1 MAACPRCGEENAA
14 AARFCQRCG
23 EPLPTR
29 APALEVRKTVSILFC
44 DVVGSTSIGERAD
57 PEAVR
62 RVISRY
68 FDEMQA
74 IVELHGGT
82 VEKFKGDEVMAVFGV
97 PVVHEDDALRAVR
110 AGMGMRRRL
119 AELSDELE
127 SAWGIRM
134 ACRIGINT
142 GEVVAGDPGIGQT
155 FVTGDA
161 VNTAKRLEQAAQ
173 PGEILIGTAT
183 YPLVQDAVQVGPR
196 QRFGAHGKRE
206 PVPRFRL
213 DHVDDR
219 AAGYARR
226 LDAPLV
232 GRREELRRLRGIV
245 EPALAERRAAV
256 VNVLGQA
263 GIGKSRLT
271 RELASWLA
279 GVTVATGRCLSY
291 GRGITFWPLVELFE
305 DLGGLD
311 AVAVELAGGKDAA
324 EAVERLRGVVGAGEA
339 PPSDELFWSV
349 RRVLEQLATRRP
361 LLVCLEDLHW
371 AEPTMLDLVEYLAAF
386 ARGPLVVLCISR
398 PDLLELRP
406 AFARFPAVE
415 LAQLTADETR
425 ELVDALGVDDA
436 EVRNRV
442 AAASEGNPLFAEQLA
457 AMVAES
463 PPERDEALPLP
474 ASIHALLAARLDGL
488 EPAERRALERAAIVG
503 KEFWHRAVADLSD
516 DDDRPAVASRLL
528 ALARRGLVVPV
539 PGRLTGEDAFEFRH
553 ALIREATYAAVPK
566 LVRADLHE
574 RFARWLQAHAGRGF
588 GTHDEILGYHLEQ
601 AFRCHTELAPADE
614 AVRAL
619 GDEAGRRLG
628 AAARRALARDDAPAA
643 AALLGRAVELLP
655 PGDPERLGLRR
666 MLASTLWEV
675 GDVEA
680 AGAVA
685 CDLLAEA
692 RERDDRLT
700 EAHARLE
707 LAETR
712 SYSADPAAARAAA
725 LAAIDVFDE
734 AGDDPGL
741 AYAWRR
747 LASAERRAGRFG
759 ASEHA
764 SREALRHA
772 RAAGDRREESRT
784 VDALCNSLLYGPTHV
799 DAALAECA
807 RLLGDDRV
815 PTTMRANVLG
825 TVAGLETMRGEFER
839 ARRAYDEAVRL
850 FCELG
855 LRMPLA
861 SLTQV
866 GVPLELLA
874 GDAEAAEREARRGHE
889 IMAGAGLGAIQ
900 APLIAEALLAQ
911 GRLEEATAAL
921 GELGPDAP
929 QLPPWQVKWRSVGAR
944 LELAGGRPASA
955 VDLADAAVEI
965 ATATDDPTL
974 RAEAFHTLADAL
986 AASGQA
992 GRAAAAAEEARAA
1005 YEAKGHV
1012 AGARRLRPAVAS

>member
-1 MAACPRCGEENAA
+1 MAACARCGEANAA
-14 AARFCQRCG
+14 TARFCQRCG
-23 EPLPTR
+23 EPLATH
-29 APALEVRKTVSILFC
+29 APVLEVRKTVSILFC
-44 DVVGSTSIGERAD
+44 DVVGSTSIGERSD

-74 IVELHGGT
+74 IVEHHGGT

-119 AELSDELE
+119 VELSDELE
-127 SAWGIRM
+127 STWGIRM

-183 YPLVQDAVQVGPR
+183 YPLVKDAVRVGPR
-196 QRFGAHGKRE
+196 QRFGAHGKRDL
-206 PVPRFRL
+206 VARFRL
-213 DHVDDR
+213 DHVDDA

-232 GRREELRRLRGIV
+232 GRREELRRLRELV
-245 EPALAERRAAV
+245 EPAVAARRPAV
-256 VNVLGQA
+256 VSVLGPA
-263 GIGKSRLT
+263 GIGKSRLA
-271 RELASWLA
+271 RELACSVA
-279 GVTVATGRCLSY
+279 GMAVVTGRCLSY
-291 GRGITFWPLVELFE
+291 GSGITFWPLVELFE
-305 DLGGLD
+305 ELGGLD
-311 AVAVELAGGKDAA
+311 AVAAELAGSDGTADAI
-324 EAVERLRGVVGAGEA
+324 ERLRGVVGAGEA
-339 PPSDELFWSV
+339 PPSDELFWAV
-349 RRVLEQLATRRP
+349 RRILEQLAARRP

-386 ARGPLVVLCISR
+386 ARGPLVLLCISR

-415 LAQLTADETR
+415 LAQLSADETR
-425 ELVDALGVDDA
+425 RLVDALGVDDP

-463 PPERDEALPLP
+463 PPAREEALPLP

-488 EPAERRALERAAIVG
+488 EPAERRVLERAAIVG
-503 KEFWHRAVADLSD
+503 KEFWLRAVADLSD
-516 DDDRPAVASRLL
+516 EADRPAVASRLL
-528 ALARRGLVVPV
+528 ALARRGLVAPA
-539 PGRLTGEDAFEFRH
+539 PGRLAGEDAFRFRH

-574 RFARWLQAHAGRGF
+574 RFARWLQAHTAYGF
-588 GTHDEILGYHLEQ
+588 GAHDEILGYHLEQ
-601 AFRCHTELAPADE
+601 AFRCRTELAPADE
-614 AVRAL
+614 RVRAL
-619 GDEAGRRLG
+619 GEEAGRRLG

-643 AALLGRAVELLP
+643 AALLRRAVELLP
-655 PGDPERLGLRR
+655 AGDPERLALQRL
-666 MLASTLWEV
+666 LASTLWEV
-675 GDVEA
+675 GDAEA
-680 AGAVA
+680 AGSAA
-685 CDLLAEA
+685 SELLAEA
-692 RERDDRLT
+692 SALGDRPA

-707 LAETR
+707 LPESRRYT
-712 SYSADPAAARAAA
+712 ADPEAARAAA
-725 LAAIDVFDE
+725 LAAVDVFGP

-764 SREALRHA
+764 ARQALRHA
-772 RAAGDRREESRT
+772 RAAGDRREESRA
-784 VDALCNSLLYGPTHV
+784 VDALCNSLLYGPTQAE
-799 DAALAECA
+799 AALAECA
-807 RLLGDDRV
+807 GLLAGERV
-815 PTTMRANVLG
+815 PPSMRANVLA
-825 TVAGLETMRGEFER
+825 TIAGLEAMRGEFER
-839 ARRAYDEAVRL
+839 ARRAYKEAAHL
-850 FCELG
+850 YLELG

-861 SLTQV
+861 GLTQI

-874 GDAEAAEREARRGHE
+874 GDAEAAEREARRGWE
-889 IMAGAGLGAIQ
+889 LLEAAGLGAIQ
-900 APLIAEALLAQ
+900 APLLAEALLAQ
-911 GRLEEATAAL
+911 NRNEEAAAAL
-921 GELGPDAP
+921 GELGDDEP
-929 QLPPWQVKWRSVGAR
+929 QLPPWRVKWRTVRAR
-944 LELAGGRPASA
+944 LDLGAGRAARAVELAE
-955 VDLADAAVEI
+955 AAAAI
-965 ATATDDPTL
+965 AAATDDPTL
-974 RAEAFHTLADAL
+974 QADALHALADAL
-986 AASGQA
+986 AAA
-992 GRAAAAAEEARAA
+992 GKTDRAAAAVEEARRA

-1012 AGARRLRPAVAS
+1012 AAARRLATAVAP